1 MLDRVIQALVES
13 ENGAADDLLIEAL
26 RRGTPKEQARV
37 LDALIRRESTHGLSG
52 VIDSY
57 ADLPDSLKLV
67 VLSNIR
73 YFHSALRECGKSSDK
88 KRRLAAI
95 GLIARGRVGRLSYV
109 LSENL
114 HQADEV
120 LSKASVEALV
130 ALARWISSETR
141 NLQKLG
147 DDERKAVYRET
158 MDCRGEVEQTIA
170 RAMDVHR
177 GKHGQELLRAA
188 LLLCDWPGS
197 RTLAVLQTT
206 KHAGQSPMVR
216 RLQQSP
222 ESEHVE
228 GFLLGAS
235 HAGLRTHFGVAFSHI
250 EQAPVLDALLRKTH
264 WLKDHQLQLCM
275 HQVVRGAWWD
285 GPQLQADIDRRDA
298 GEASRIAEWL
308 ASSGLHDVMQDD
320 RLEQI
325 YKRVKDDYPAKLRL
339 VRIASRRSRTGSVQF
354 LKAMLNDPDDRIV
367 RLAVREIARRRPL
380 DFENVLLQL
389 MTATAESVRRVV
401 SRSIGQTGF
410 ENFWQRFDRLDKS
423 TRQSAGRAMLK
434 LLPDATARLSKR
446 LMTGAVDQRLKA
458 IQIALELELCNEL
471 RGVLVRICTDPNPRL
486 RSKAVQALGTLP
498 SLPGDVLLER
508 VLGDQDARVR
518 ANAIEVLE
526 QSRRTDYIPLLTARA
541 RNRGSHNRERAN
553 AIKALHRMHVG
564 IASQQLHH
572 MLQDERPEHRISAM
586 WALNQIG
593 IWKLLHEVGRLAK
606 QDGDLK
612 VRRYA
617 LTILRSV
624 AEMVANQR
632 QKKAG

>member
-1 MLDRVIQALVES
+1 MHDRVIQALVES
-13 ENGAADDLLIEAL
+13 ENGAADDLLVEAL
-26 RRGTPKEQARV
+26 RRGTLREQAAV
-37 LDALIRRESTHGLSG
+37 LDALIRRETTPGLRG
-52 VIDSY
+52 VVDLY
-57 ADLPDSLKLV
+57 ADLPDSLKLE
-67 VLSNIR
+67 VLRNIR
-73 YFHSALRECGKSSDK
+73 YFHSALRECGKSSDTN
-88 KRRLAAI
+88 RRLAAI
-95 GLIARGRVGRLSYV
+95 RLIAKGRVGRLSYV

-114 HQADEV
+114 HQADEA
-120 LSKASVEALV
+120 LSKAAVEALV
-130 ALARWISSETR
+130 SLARWISSETR

-147 DDERKAVYRET
+147 DDERKAVYREI
-158 MDCRGEVEQTIA
+158 MDSRGEVEQTVA
-170 RAMDVHR
+170 QAMDVHR
-177 GKHGQELLRAA
+177 GKHGPELLRAA

-197 RTLAVLQTT
+197 RTLAILHTT

-216 RLQQSP
+216 RMQQSP

-250 EQAPVLDALLRKTH
+250 DQAPVLDALLRKTH

-285 GPQLQADIDRRDA
+285 EKQLQADIDRRETS
-298 GEASRIAEWL
+298 EAARIAEWL
-308 ASSGLHDVMQDD
+308 AASGLHDVMQDG

-325 YKRVKDDYPAKLRL
+325 YRRVQDDYAAKLRL
-339 VRIASRRSRTGSVQF
+339 VRVVSRRPRSGSVQF
-354 LKAMLNDPDDRIV
+354 LKVLLADSDERIV

-389 MTATAESVRRVV
+389 MTGTAESVRRVI

-410 ENFWQRFDRLDKS
+410 ENFWQRFDRLDKA
-423 TRQSAGRAMLK
+423 TRRSAGRAMLK
-434 LLPDATARLSKR
+434 LLPDATVRLSKR
-446 LMTGAVDQRLKA
+446 LMSGAIEQRLKA
-458 IQIALELELCNEL
+458 IQIAQELELCDAL
-471 RGVLVRICTDPNPRL
+471 RGVLVRLCTDPNPRL

-508 VLGDQDARVR
+508 VLADQDARVR

-526 QSRRTDYIPLLTARA
+526 QTGRTDYIPMLTARA
-541 RNRGSHNRERAN
+541 RNRQSHNRERAN

-572 MLQDERPEHRISAM
+572 MLLDDRPEHRISAL

-606 QDGDLK
+606 QDRDLK

-617 LTILRSV
+617 LTVLRGV
-624 AEMVANQR
+624 AEMVAANR
-632 QKKAG
+632 QKRAG